1 MRSPRFSP
9 LSVVS
14 LFTLASFSSLVG
26 CAGPV
31 TAQGNVVTCVD
42 QKPVEGAK
50 ITIRDKQRLEA
61 SKALGTTMPPAQ
73 DSATTDASGHF
84 GPTVFHDV
92 KESSYT
98 TVIVEKD
105 GYKTTS
111 SSYPNWPK
119 SLPVVCLEK
128 N

>member
-1 MRSPRFSP
+1 MRSSVIASIAALALT
-9 LSVVS
+9 LSLTS
-14 LFTLASFSSLVG
+14 MG

-31 TAQGNVVTCVD
+31 TAQGNIVTCVD
-42 QKPVEGAK
+42 QKPVAGAK
-50 ITIRDKQRLEA
+50 ITIRDHERMKVSET
-61 SKALGTTMPPAQ
+61 LGTPLPPPK
-73 DSATTDASGHF
+73 DTATTDANGHF

-92 KESSYT
+92 TEASYT
-98 TVIVEKD
+98 TVIVEAP

-111 SSYPNWPK
+111 SNYPNWPK

>member
-1 MRSPRFSP
+1 MRPSP
-9 LSVVS
+9 LLS
-14 LFTLASFSSLVG
+14 LVFTLAVVG
-26 CAGPV
+26 CAGPI
-31 TAQGNVVTCVD
+31 TAQGNIVTCTD

-50 ITIRDKQRLEA
+50 ITLREKERVEM
-61 SKALGTTMPPAQ
+61 SKTLGTTLPPPS
-73 DSATTDASGHF
+73 DTATTDATGHF

-92 KESSYT
+92 KETSYT

-119 SLPVVCLEK
+119 SLPVICLEK
-128 N
+128 Q